1 MQALLDVHSRPFAA
15 KNSVDTC
22 RGSISPAFSTTPKQH
37 PESLFL
43 TQAKLNAGKETS
55 VSALKSVTSRA
66 NGAKSH
72 GPVTPEGKARSARN
86 ASTHGI
92 FKSPFVL
99 RNEQDALFLQ
109 LEAEFTEE
117 WDPQGPTESALVD
130 QMVICRW
137 RLNRVWAT
145 EAAAI
150 DMQMDEDA
158 EALAEKYG
166 EFDEACRTAAAMK
179 HLSDD
184 SNFLSL
190 LQRYDTSLSRQFDR
204 ALVRLRQ
211 FKRDRAPQ
219 PLPDQLHTKKL
230 QNEPKATTQ
239 LQAVLNI
246 EDARRLFG
254 ALGYEFPPAGAQEIE

>member
-1 MQALLDVHSRPFAA
+1 MTR
-15 KNSVDTC
+15 
-22 RGSISPAFSTTPKQH
+22 
-37 PESLFL
+37 
-43 TQAKLNAGKETS
+43 AKLDAGKETS

-92 FKSPFVL
+92 FNSPFVL

-137 RLNRVWAT
+137 RLNRIWAT

-158 EALAEKYG
+158 QALAEKYG
-166 EFDEACRTAAAMK
+166 DFDEACRTAAAMK

-190 LQRYDTSLSRQFDR
+190 MQRYDTSLSRQFDR

-211 FKRDRAPQ
+211 LKRDRAPQ
-219 PLPDQLHTKKL
+219 PQPDQPDTKKL
-230 QNEPKATTQ
+230 QNEPKPAPDENAELQNEPNGESEPANAKLQNEPKPATQ
-239 LQAVLNI
+239 IQAVLNI

-254 ALGYEFPPAGAQEIE
+254 AMGLELPKEPA

>member
-1 MQALLDVHSRPFAA
+1 
-15 KNSVDTC
+15 
-22 RGSISPAFSTTPKQH
+22 
-37 PESLFL
+37 L
-43 TQAKLNAGKETS
+43 TRAKLDAGKETS

-72 GPVTPEGKARSARN
+72 GPVTPEGKARSAQN

-109 LEAEFTEE
+109 LEAEFVEE
-117 WDPQGPTESALVD
+117 WDPQGPTETALVD
-130 QMVICRW
+130 QLVICRW
-137 RLNRVWAT
+137 RLRRIWEA

-150 DMQMDEDA
+150 DLQMDDDA
-158 EALAEKYG
+158 TELARKYKVI
-166 EFDEACRTAAAMK
+166 DEACRTAAALK

-184 SNFLSL
+184 SNFLNL
-190 LQRYDTSLSRQFDR
+190 MQRYETSLSRQFDR

-211 FKRDRAPQ
+211 LKRDRAPQ
-219 PLPDQLHTKKL
+219 PQPDQPDTRKL
-230 QNEPKATTQ
+230 QNEPEPAPAENTKLPNEPNAEREPESTNLQNEPKHTTQ

-254 ALGYEFPPAGAQEIE
+254 AMGYEFPKVDSSID